1 MLMNVWTKLLLHL
14 RRAKLRQSFVRQ
26 WPELHDAFKQ
36 ALLAQNRDY
45 PGRQWQDVEW
55 ISEPVLHVLP
65 DTQSIPVALVGMAAM
80 YEITDDHESSNVQTQ
95 AGTAVFYFEQN
106 AWTTQG
112 KLLLN
117 LSPSEALLQL
127 QRQATSAPV

>member
-1 MLMNVWTKLLLHL
+1 MNVWSKLLLHL

-26 WPELHDAFKQ
+26 WPDLNETFKQ
-36 ALLAQNRDY
+36 ALLAQNQDHT
-45 PGRQWQDVEW
+45 GRIWQDIEW

-65 DTQSIPVALVGMAAM
+65 DIQTIPVALVGIAAV
-80 YEITDDHESSNVQTQ
+80 YEITGDEDAPKVQTQ
-95 AGTAVFYFEQN
+95 AGTALFYFEKN
-106 AWTTQG
+106 VWNTQG

-127 QRQATSAPV
+127 QR

>member
-1 MLMNVWTKLLLHL
+1 MDVWTKLLLHL
-14 RRAKLRQSFVRQ
+14 RRAKLRQRFVRQ

-36 ALLAQNRDY
+36 ALLAQNQDH

-65 DTQSIPVALVGMAAM
+65 DTQSIPVALVGMAAI
-80 YEITDDHESSNVQTQ
+80 YEISGDDDARNVQTQ
-95 AGTAVFYFEQN
+95 AGTALFYFEKDV
-106 AWTTQG
+106 WHTQG

-127 QRQATSAPV
+127 QRQSTSAPV